1 MKNIITQL
9 AQQIDVGN
17 DSGSTTSVDVPIVND
32 AELLTNALNLVY
44 FLAGVIAVIVII
56 VAGIMY
62 TTSSGERRIRV
73 HTAQLPVTAG
83 LNALYEAADVDAC
96 TNLLGRVALDTAMN
110 GKLLDGAEK
119 LQTSCLEALRAYR
132 SLCPPHAKNMSTLLL
147 PESLKLMP
155 LYTLGLMKS
164 ALFNAADVRPDERS
178 AAFYAFSTM
187 ALPHSTA
194 MLHPRLIQAHP
205 PTQQVSPAVSELPRS
220 LQTLSD
226 TGRRS

>member
-1 MKNIITQL
+1 MHES
-9 AQQIDVGN
+9 ARSCC
-17 DSGSTTSVDVPIVND
+17 SGYGHEWQAS
-32 AELLTNALNLVY
+32 
-44 FLAGVIAVIVII
+44 
-56 VAGIMY
+56 
-62 TTSSGERRIRV
+62 
-73 HTAQLPVTAG
+73 
-83 LNALYEAADVDAC
+83 
-96 TNLLGRVALDTAMN
+96 
-110 GKLLDGAEK
+110 DGAEK

-205 PTQQVSPAVSELPRS
+205 PTQQVSPAVPELPRS
-220 LQTLSD
+220 LPLSATSLSSEGAFLIED
-226 TGRRS
+226 GFSSLCGSGVGCTPTFCSRPSAGPPLRVSTIRASPSAGRLYTDRWLLAQPMRAAGSPS